1 MNRNGLFFKIFVYT
15 AIFAILLVGVTA
27 VLFSAQIVSYYRMQ
41 NTDHVIRSYQRI
53 ATGAQDGVGLIESA
67 QRFYEKNQSLPFIIL
82 DGDGTTVYATPGLDW
97 PGSSDDSPPDIS
109 PDTKSESLAP
119 GDGVSAPP
127 LTVYS
132 DDEYEIIV
140 PGGDFADYDDGLTLR
155 VVVAVLAILAAALL
169 CAFVFARQITK
180 PIKTLADITGRMA
193 RLEEVSLPPKR
204 ADELGTLTEDVH
216 SLYLKLKDEILR
228 ERALEEA
235 QRHFFLAA
243 SHELKTPVAATT
255 ALLEGMLENVGEY
268 KDHPTYLR
276 ACLKLMDAQSE
287 LVSEILE
294 LVALSDGKIVP
305 APETLDIGHTVAA
318 ILSDIRALADTNERK
333 LVVEIPEGQ
342 VCLADARMLKK
353 TLSNVIVNAVQNTAS
368 GGEIRIGSEPSE
380 SHYRLS
386 ILNVGARIDEAV
398 LPMLFDPFYRV
409 DKARS
414 RKNGGNGLGLTIVKR
429 TLDAV
434 GFDFALEIASDGV
447 LFWVDVPK
455 G

>member
-1 MNRNGLFFKIFVYT
+1 MFFKTFLYT

-27 VLFSAQIVSYYRMQ
+27 FLFSAQIISYYRMQ
-41 NTDHVIRSYQRI
+41 NTNHITRSYQRI
-53 ATGAQDGVGLIESA
+53 VTGAEDGVGLIESA
-67 QRFYEKNQSLPFIIL
+67 QRFYERNQSLPFIIV
-82 DGDGTTVYATPGLDW
+82 DKNGTTVYATPSLDPDW
-97 PGSSDDSPPDIS
+97 PETNDDSPPDIS
-109 PDTKSESLAP
+109 PDTDNSSLAP
-119 GDGVSAPP
+119 GDGVEAPP

-132 DDEYEIIV
+132 DNEYEIIV
-140 PGGDFADYDDGLTLR
+140 PGGDFAEYYDGLTLR
-155 VVVAVLAILAAALL
+155 VVVAVLAILTTALL

-180 PIKTLADITGRMA
+180 PIKTLADITGKMA
-193 RLEEVSLPPKR
+193 KLEEVLLPPKR

-216 SLYLKLKDEILR
+216 SLYVKLKDEILR

-243 SHELKTPVAATT
+243 SHELKTPVAATS

-276 ACLKLMDAQSE
+276 ACLKLMDTQSE

-294 LVALSDGKIVP
+294 LVALSDGNIVA
-305 APETLDIGHTVAA
+305 APETLDIGHTIEE
-318 ILSDIRALADTNERK
+318 ILSDIRALAETNERK
-333 LVVEIPEGQ
+333 LIVEIPEGQ
-342 VCLADARMLKK
+342 VCRADARMLKK
-353 TLSNVIVNAVQNTAS
+353 TLSNVIVNAVQNAAS
-368 GGEIRIGSEPSE
+368 GSEIRIESKPLE

-386 ILNVGARIDEAV
+386 VLNVGAKIDEAV

-409 DKARS
+409 DTARS
-414 RKNGGNGLGLTIVKR
+414 RKSGGSGLGLAIVKR
-429 TLDAV
+429 TLDAM
-434 GFDFALEIASDGV
+434 GFDFALENASDGV